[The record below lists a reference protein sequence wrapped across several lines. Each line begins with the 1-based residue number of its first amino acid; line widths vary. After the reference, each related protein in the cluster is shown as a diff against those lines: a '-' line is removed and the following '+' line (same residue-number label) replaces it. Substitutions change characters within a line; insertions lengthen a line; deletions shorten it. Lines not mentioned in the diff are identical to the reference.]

1 MEQLLEDVVWAYRSD
16 PPPETVLS
24 LSKDQFAAGKYV
36 VEYKLFHWVL
46 TQNRCHGVA
55 PSRTQLMEKAQAF
68 VPSNV
73 NSAVRSQLCKLF
85 GGKPR
90 AQRKWLARFRK
101 RWGVRLGVLKVQDY
115 VPVEEKR
122 AKALAFF
129 KRVNHAVSQ
138 APDGRRPLLI
148 NMDETSLAYHIGGL
162 RGAVVQGLPKPAA
175 HASLSELRGHVSY
188 LASVAD
194 DAAVQPSLPQVLI
207 GNNRRLTPQVLRA
220 FELTRPQNIF
230 VWRCKT
236 AWNTH
241 ANMRRYICLLLRSLG
256 DQLRSRHVNTVAW
269 LEVICQTIQEVMP
282 RSWQQAF
289 QADGVVSHQ
298 RLMSAHLCR
307 DLGLQQPPLLSAAP
321 PTEQEFRQVM
331 PRRARLSYDSYVLWG
346 KTARA
351 AKAAAAPVP

>member
-1 MEQLLEDVVWAYRSD
+1 MGAFLASFSGRFLR
-16 PPPETVLS
+16 
-24 LSKDQFAAGKYV
+24 AAK
-36 VEYKLFHWVL
+36 
-46 TQNRCHGVA
+46 
-55 PSRTQLMEKAQAF
+55 
-68 VPSNV
+68 
-73 NSAVRSQLCKLF
+73 F
-85 GGKPR
+85 G
-90 AQRKWLARFRK
+90 Q
-101 RWGVRLGVLKVQDY
+101 
-115 VPVEEKR
+115 
-122 AKALAFF
+122 ALAFF
-129 KRVNHAVSQ
+129 KWVNHAVSQ

-256 DQLRSRHVNTVAW
+256 DQLRSRHVVLVVDCASVHIHASICRLVKQRGVRLVYVPAKMTPWLQPCDTHVFSAFKQALRQNWQRRKADVAGGEVNTVAW

-307 DLGLQQPPLLSAAP
+307 DLGLQQPPLPSAAP

-351 AKAAAAPVP
+351 AKAAAAPVPVAPVRTFRGKVVRTLD